1 MINDTIAAISS
12 GLTESGIGI
21 VRVSGPDSYAIA
33 ERIFRTKSGRPADLS
48 EPNRV
53 RYGYVI
59 DVSRETS
66 DPGIVDEVLLINLK
80 APHSYTGEDTVELDC
95 HGGVLM
101 MKRILEVLLAA
112 GARLAEP
119 GEFTRRAFLNGRI
132 DLAQAE
138 AVIDVI
144 NSRNRFAMEASVR
157 QLKGSVSEKIKS
169 LRQIILH
176 ETAFIEAAL
185 DDPEHYS
192 LEGYR
197 DTLRERITEAA
208 EELRRLITGYRRGKL
223 MKDGINTVIIGK
235 PNAGKSS
242 LLNAMLGEERAIVTQ
257 IPGTTRDTI
266 NESITLDG
274 ITLNLMDTAGI
285 RRTEDPVESIGVKR
299 AFASAEKADLILCV
313 LDASTPADAA
323 DADVLDYIRI
333 QPVRTLFLFN
343 KSDLRTVIHAD
354 EILESMP
361 EDRRESLSVSALTHQ
376 GIEELTRKI
385 EDMFA
390 MGDIRYNDEV
400 TVTSIRHVERMK
412 AAEASL
418 ESVLRAAGEGLPE
431 DFYTVDLM
439 DAYTALGEIIGESVD
454 DDLVNEIFS
463 QFCMGK

>member
-157 QLKGSVSEKIKS
+157 QLKGSISKKIKS

-192 LEGYR
+192 LDGYG
-197 DTLRERITEAA
+197 DTL
-208 EELRRLITGYRRGKL
+208 
-223 MKDGINTVIIGK
+223 
-235 PNAGKSS
+235 
-242 LLNAMLGEERAIVTQ
+242 
-257 IPGTTRDTI
+257 
-266 NESITLDG
+266 
-274 ITLNLMDTAGI
+274 
-285 RRTEDPVESIGVKR
+285 
-299 AFASAEKADLILCV
+299 
-313 LDASTPADAA
+313 
-323 DADVLDYIRI
+323 
-333 QPVRTLFLFN
+333 
-343 KSDLRTVIHAD
+343 
-354 EILESMP
+354 
-361 EDRRESLSVSALTHQ
+361 
-376 GIEELTRKI
+376 
-385 EDMFA
+385 
-390 MGDIRYNDEV
+390 
-400 TVTSIRHVERMK
+400 
-412 AAEASL
+412 
-418 ESVLRAAGEGLPE
+418 
-431 DFYTVDLM
+431 
-439 DAYTALGEIIGESVD
+439 
-454 DDLVNEIFS
+454 
-463 QFCMGK
+463 

>member
-21 VRVSGPDSYAIA
+21 VRLSGPDSYAIA
-33 ERIFRTKSGRPADLS
+33 QRIFRTKNGGPADLS

-53 RYGYVI
+53 RYGYIV

-66 DPGIVDEVLLINLK
+66 DSEIVDEVLLINLK

-119 GEFTRRAFLNGRI
+119 GEFTRRAFLSGRI

-144 NSRNRFAMEASVR
+144 NSKNRFAMEASVR
-157 QLKGSVSEKIKS
+157 QMKGSISERIAR

-192 LEGYR
+192 LDGYK
-197 DTLRERITEAA
+197 DTLRGRITEAA
-208 EELRRLITGYRRGKL
+208 EELRRLIAGYRRGKL
-223 MKDGINTVIIGK
+223 LKDGINTVIIGK

-242 LLNAMLGEERAIVTQ
+242 LLNALLGEERAIVTQ

-285 RRTEDPVESIGVKR
+285 RRTDDPVESIGVRR

-323 DADVLDYIRI
+323 DADVLDYIRT

-376 GIEELTRKI
+376 GIEDLTRKI
-385 EDMFA
+385 EEMFA

-418 ESVLRAAGEGLPE
+418 ESVLHAVSEGLPE

-439 DAYTALGEIIGESVD
+439 DAYTTLGEIIGESVD

-463 QFCMGK
+463 KFCMGK

>member
-1 MINDTIAAISS
+1 M
-12 GLTESGIGI
+12 
-21 VRVSGPDSYAIA
+21 
-33 ERIFRTKSGRPADLS
+33 
-48 EPNRV
+48 
-53 RYGYVI
+53 
-59 DVSRETS
+59 
-66 DPGIVDEVLLINLK
+66 
-80 APHSYTGEDTVELDC
+80 
-95 HGGVLM
+95 
-101 MKRILEVLLAA
+101 
-112 GARLAEP
+112 
-119 GEFTRRAFLNGRI
+119 
-132 DLAQAE
+132 
-138 AVIDVI
+138 
-144 NSRNRFAMEASVR
+144 
-157 QLKGSVSEKIKS
+157 
-169 LRQIILH
+169 
-176 ETAFIEAAL
+176 
-185 DDPEHYS
+185 
-192 LEGYR
+192 
-197 DTLRERITEAA
+197 
-208 EELRRLITGYRRGKL
+208 
-223 MKDGINTVIIGK
+223 
-235 PNAGKSS
+235 
-242 LLNAMLGEERAIVTQ
+242 TQ

-323 DADVLDYIRI
+323 DADVLDYIRT